1 MFDDE
6 AEAFARNSI
15 TDKESEISQIARD
28 WGPESLSTEERCFWE
43 GIPDRRSSRAIG
55 FKAGAEY
62 VYKRYLEWH
71 YIDKEPLPEGHCLV
85 ECANGSISLVHY
97 TDKGLISLIG
107 ERPRDIFR
115 WKKINLN

>member
-6 AEAFARNSI
+6 AEAFASESI
-15 TDKESEISQIARD
+15 TDKEKEISQIVHD
-28 WGPESLSTEERCFWE
+28 WGPESLSPVERHVWN
-43 GIPDRRSSRAIG
+43 GIWDRQSSRAFG

-62 VYKRYLEWH
+62 VYKQYLEWH

-85 ECANGSISLVHY
+85 ECTNGSIALVHF
-97 TDKGLISLIG
+97 TGKELISCIG